1 MEEYRAIAL
10 RLYNEDFLSI
20 STEEYTQF
28 LASQDPESA
37 AICELYMDFFLW
49 DRDLLKST
57 RMLCKKLH
65 LKGESQQIDRLLSM
79 FTRAYIKQNPDN
91 VFCTQD
97 FEKIYIILYSL
108 ILLNTNLHNAEVGK
122 KLKMSQ
128 MDYVAN
134 TLSTFI
140 QLDRVLTALSPK
152 QRIQIERELHTYY
165 EDLARMQL
173 FLKKSD
179 SAGAKRMLLLSSKRM
194 SVADTVFS
202 EASNSH
208 SETDYEGRSFASGG
222 LELARLS
229 TAAVFGSSQLA
240 HSGPELSRQS
250 SINTLQ
256 LAYNERRTLQAK
268 TLLSST
274 HPRASGGALRSAAH
288 HGFGFT
294 RALALEVPLYRAS
307 AASSLRM
314 VTKDS
319 QLCHQSSCASVLT
332 RNSQVSVDHISDAF
346 SLASFEEPNLHFD
359 SLIEDME
366 HFDINTFQ
374 DRVDLKLELQGAP
387 YLKEGLLKLK
397 ILNNDHVD
405 SSLGEYDNSSVLEF
419 STVLRS
425 GSSFVDFFRSFSS
438 KQPKLKSATM
448 GTTGILLKSAEFF
461 VVVSKGELRLYSFDQ
476 KIVKKQQKKQARS
489 TFYSPPEDVGDG
501 NWIKNAAHMGN
512 YNLCRTVARLEKTQT
527 PSGSRKTSWT
537 LTFPKVSKKQ
547 QKQFVFEAGTVEVAM
562 EFVNTCNF
570 WASKIT
576 AVPPLEESVSSIEY
590 GWTDLE
596 GLQRNVDKFKK
607 LKIFKWEPLPR
618 GVYFSNYAHDSDA
631 SEGHENDGMMKQFLQ
646 TLKYFN
652 HLKMLYTQFLR
663 QKATFVKVFRHHAGY
678 SNYTLVVN
686 NYEQKTKEYM
696 SDLTRYKS
704 YIIMLAYGLKLRL
717 DLEEENKN
725 KALLDKSRVYEGQ
738 TLLTDGAVSLEER
751 DSQKNSLGN
760 SVVGE
765 PSRDNDN
772 LVKETVVREIN
783 KLINTSSEMNRVFAN
798 DPNYKVE
805 VYTSHEHPLLVKS
818 PKTYSIVNLTNFD
831 SSPVK
836 QLLAIDAHD
845 KTSDFGQSFSTTTIR
860 EEEEPEEA

>member
-1 MEEYRAIAL
+1 LASAPPTETQMEEYRAIAL
-10 RLYNEDFLSI
+10 RLYNEEFLSI

-65 LKGESQQIDRLLSM
+65 LKGESQEIDRLLSV

-134 TLSTFI
+134 TLSTFM
-140 QLDRVLTALSPK
+140 QLDRALTALSPK

-179 SAGAKRMLLLSSKRM
+179 SAAAKRMLLLSSKRM

-208 SETDYEGRSFASGG
+208 SEADFEGRSFAAGG

-229 TAAVFGSSQLA
+229 TAAVFGSMSQLA

-250 SINTLQ
+250 STNTLQ
-256 LAYNERRTLQAK
+256 LAFNERRTLQGK
-268 TLLSST
+268 TLLSFT
-274 HPRASGGALRSAAH
+274 HPRALGGALRSAAH

-319 QLCHQSSCASVLT
+319 HLSHQSSCASLLT
-332 RNSQVSVDHISDAF
+332 RNSQVSVDHIGDAF

-405 SSLGEYDNSSVLEF
+405 SSLGEYDNASVLEF

-438 KQPKLKSATM
+438 KQPKPKSATM
-448 GTTGILLKSAEFF
+448 GTNGILLKSAEFF

-476 KIVKKQQKKQARS
+476 KIVKKQQKKQPKPV
-489 TFYSPPEDVGDG
+489 FYSPYEEDVGDG
-501 NWIKNAAHMGN
+501 NWIKNAAHVGN
-512 YNLCRTVARLEKTQT
+512 YNLCRTVARLEKTPT

-537 LTFPKVSKKQ
+537 LTFTKVSKKQ
-547 QKQFVFEAGTVEVAM
+547 QKQFVFEAGTVEVAT

-607 LKIFKWEPLPR
+607 LKTLFKWEPLPR

-652 HLKMLYTQFLR
+652 HLKTLYTQFMR
-663 QKATFVKVFRHHAGY
+663 QKATFVKVFRHHAGC
-678 SNYTLVVN
+678 SNYTLVFN
-686 NYEQKTKEYM
+686 NYEQKTQEYM

-725 KALLDKSRVYEGQ
+725 KAF
-738 TLLTDGAVSLEER
+738 
-751 DSQKNSLGN
+751 LGN
-760 SVVGE
+760 SVAGE

-845 KTSDFGQSFSTTTIR
+845 KTSDFAQSFSTTTIR
-860 EEEEPEEA
+860 EEEEPEE